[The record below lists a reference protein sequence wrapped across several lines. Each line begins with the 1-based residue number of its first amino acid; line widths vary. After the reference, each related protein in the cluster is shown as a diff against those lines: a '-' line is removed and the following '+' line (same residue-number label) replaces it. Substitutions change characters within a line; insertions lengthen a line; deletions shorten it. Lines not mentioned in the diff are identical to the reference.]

1 MKTANAIIEFLK
13 FVCGLSAIK
22 MFMMLVFLSL
32 IVFFTF
38 EYLILD
44 KDSKMLPENFHPKEE
59 QEETIKQGENHGE
72 NNIQ

>member
-1 MKTANAIIEFLK
+1 MKVANMLIEFLK
-13 FVCGLSAIK
+13 FVCGLSPVK
-22 MFMMLVFLSL
+22 MLIILGFLSFL
-32 IVFFTF
+32 TFLTF

-44 KDSKMLPENFHPKEE
+44 KDSKMLPENFHL